1 MSGPSGT
8 NCSTVRRGRL
18 QQLRRQTGHGLRPYN
33 ESTPHYRTIA
43 MPAALDPSAAEALR
57 ASEARMRTILDTAVD
72 AFISINSDGIVESF
86 NPAAERMFGYPA
98 SEVLGRN
105 VSLLMP
111 SPYRQEHDHYLR
123 RYLATGERK
132 IIGIGRE
139 IVAQRKDG
147 TLFPIDLAVGEAVID
162 GQKVFT
168 GVIRDLTDRKR
179 LEANLLRAQR
189 METVGTLAGGIAHDL
204 NNVLA
209 VVITAAGNLQ
219 LDLPDNE
226 RRQVFDELTAAARRG
241 MAVVRQVLSFA
252 RGMASN
258 NGPLRP
264 TPVLQDLKRLLRHL
278 LPRSIE
284 LQTEFADDLPAI
296 SGDEP
301 QLYQVLLNLCV
312 NARDG
317 MPHGGTLTLAGVLS
331 ELQAADVP
339 SGITPGSFVVFTVA
353 DTGVGIP
360 HDKLETIFEPF
371 YTTKPVGQG
380 TGLGLAMV
388 RDLVRNQG
396 GFVRVASELGKSAR
410 FTIAWPVLQPESRR
424 LVDLP
429 DGHGELV
436 LIADS
441 ERSSAELARVALET
455 FGYRTVAARD
465 AAEANLL
472 FERHRSDVQ
481 VVLLD
486 RKLALDPLTIRAA
499 APNARLVGL
508 GKGDGCDAAIEVP
521 FTADDLVRAIAGVLH
536 PPGARP

>member
-1 MSGPSGT
+1 M
-8 NCSTVRRGRL
+8 
-18 QQLRRQTGHGLRPYN
+18 
-33 ESTPHYRTIA
+33 A
-43 MPAALDPSAAEALR
+43 AALDPSAAEALR

-72 AFISINSDGIVESF
+72 AFISINSDGVVESF
-86 NPAAERMFGYPA
+86 NPAAERMFGYA
-98 SEVLGRN
+98 ACEVLGRN

-111 SPYRQEHDHYLR
+111 SPYRDEHDRYVR

-139 IVAQRKDG
+139 VVAQRKDG
-147 TLFPIDLAVGEAVID
+147 SQFPIDLAVGEALIE
-162 GQKVFT
+162 GQKIFT
-168 GVIRDLTDRKR
+168 GVIRDLTERKR

-189 METVGTLAGGIAHDL
+189 METVGALAGGIAHDL

-209 VVITAAGNLQ
+209 VIVTAASNLQ
-219 LDLPDNE
+219 LDLPDHE
-226 RRQVFDELTAAARRG
+226 RRQVFDELNAAARRG

-252 RGMASN
+252 RGTAST

-264 TPVLQDLKRLLRHL
+264 SPVLQDLKRLLRHL

-284 LQTEFADDLPAI
+284 LQTEFADDLPPI
-296 SGDEP
+296 TGDEP

-312 NARDG
+312 NARDA
-317 MPHGGTLTLAGVLS
+317 MPHGGTLKLVGTLSDLHAR
-331 ELQAADVP
+331 DVP
-339 SGITPGSFVVFTVA
+339 SGVTPGPFVVITVA

-360 HDKLETIFEPF
+360 PDKLDTIFEPF

-388 RDLVRNQG
+388 RDLMRNQG
-396 GFVRVASELGKSAR
+396 GFVRVASELGKGTQ
-410 FTIAWPVLQPESRR
+410 FTIAWPVLRPESRR

-465 AAEANLL
+465 GPQATLL
-472 FERHRSDVQ
+472 LERHGLEID
-481 VVLLD
+481 VVLFNRD
-486 RKLALDPLTIRAA
+486 VGLDPATIRAA
-499 APNARLVGL
+499 APKARLVGL
-508 GKGDGCDAAIEVP
+508 GKGTGCDAAIEAP
-521 FTADDLVRAIAGVLH
+521 FTADNLVQTIAAVLH
-536 PPGARP
+536 PTGPRP